1 MNLTRLEAATDS
13 KAFIRR
19 YTPAVVA
26 AASKAYDAMSKKPLI
41 KNLDESPAAIE
52 SKLLLIKNAFATGA
66 TERSARIPV
75 NCTTRSHGLARNL
88 LISNKAVVA
97 AEADFPEG
105 IDWTEEFNDTET
117 TTIILR
123 QD

>member
-1 MNLTRLEAATDS
+1 M
-13 KAFIRR
+13 
-19 YTPAVVA
+19 
-26 AASKAYDAMSKKPLI
+26 
-41 KNLDESPAAIE
+41 
-52 SKLLLIKNAFATGA
+52 
-66 TERSARIPV
+66 PV
-75 NCTTRSHGLARNL
+75 NWAKRSHGLARNL
-88 LISNKAVVA
+88 LISNMAALA